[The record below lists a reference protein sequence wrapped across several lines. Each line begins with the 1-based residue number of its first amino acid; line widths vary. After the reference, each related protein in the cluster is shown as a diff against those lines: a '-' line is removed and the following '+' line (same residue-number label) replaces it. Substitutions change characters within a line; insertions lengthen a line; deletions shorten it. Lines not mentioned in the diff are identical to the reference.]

1 MTKRSGLSEPSR
13 LANNALRLGTIIKIG
28 IVGDGD
34 ARMMISAIITR
45 EDCED
50 DNLYLLLTAHS
61 HLLPSAEEVS
71 CTLIRGPGKQRLALG
86 TLVPPEEVLGPES
99 SNLGFH
105 VIRLEATPLFESQ
118 RENAKPLATVRN
130 FREGIWS
137 DGLFHVRRLNDPTW
151 TDPDYGDSRRSGSIR
166 TNRQLSSPVINRK
179 GRVAGD
185 LDEVRIPDLGAT
197 LYYSYCGLVTRGR
210 NRPLAEPQ
218 ALGAPVISESGA
230 LSAIIVGAA
239 DQETLVF
246 PIEELRKGRAI
257 KFVTLGEDWPKVK
270 IAQSSR
276 TLNNSG

>member
-13 LANNALRLGTIIKIG
+13 AANNALRLGTIIKIG
-28 IVGDGD
+28 IVGDGE

-61 HLLPSAEEVS
+61 HMLPSAEELS
-71 CTLIRGPGKQRLALG
+71 CTLIRGPGRQRLSLG
-86 TLVPPEEVLGPES
+86 TLVPPEEILGPES
-99 SNLGFH
+99 ASLGFH
-105 VIRLEATPLFESQ
+105 VLRLEATPLFESP

-130 FREGIWS
+130 FRAGIWN
-137 DGLFHVRRLNDPTW
+137 DGLFNVRRLNDPLW
-151 TDPDYGDSRRSGSIR
+151 TDPDYGLHSLRAKSRS
-166 TNRQLSSPVINRK
+166 NRQSSPPATNRK

-185 LDEVRIPDLGAT
+185 LDEVRIPDLGTT
-197 LYYSYCGLVTRGR
+197 LHYSYCGLVTRGR

-239 DQETLVF
+239 DQETLVY
-246 PIEELRKGRAI
+246 PVEELRKGRAI

-270 IAQSSR
+270 IAVPGSAIR
-276 TLNNSG
+276 D

>member
-13 LANNALRLGTIIKIG
+13 VANNALRLGTIIKIG

-34 ARMMISAIITR
+34 ARMMISAIFTR

-50 DNLYLLLTAHS
+50 DSLYLLLTAHS

-86 TLVPPEEVLGPES
+86 AMVPPDRVLGPES
-99 SNLGFH
+99 SKLGFH
-105 VIRLEATPLFESQ
+105 VLRLDATPLFEKP
-118 RENAKPLATVRN
+118 RETAKPLATVRN

-151 TDPDYGDSRRSGSIR
+151 TDPDFRDDVGGGSSR
-166 TNRQLSSPVINRK
+166 TNRQLSRPVINRK

-185 LDEVRIPDLGAT
+185 LDEVRIPDLGTT
-197 LYYSYCGLVTRGR
+197 LSYSYCGLVTRGR

-246 PIEELRKGRAI
+246 PVEELRRGRPI
-257 KFVTLGEDWPKVK
+257 EFVTLGEDWPKVK
-270 IAQSSR
+270 IASSTR
-276 TLNNSG
+276 SVNNSS